1 MSLKLSTLNEEK
13 IKLKQS
19 LNIFEENTEEIN
31 KQNIKLKE
39 DLKNK
44 EKILIEKISQNNI
57 IIKENEKLN
66 EEPIKKERLKFYNN
80 DLPKHFTNQNNNIK
94 KIKEINR
101 FDVDISNI
109 FLIQRPLMTS
119 IRGKILKNLKKRF
132 KRPVRS
138 IIKSIIFYNHN
149 DD

>member
-1 MSLKLSTLNEEK
+1 MNLEKKKEEK

-66 EEPIKKERLKFYNN
+66 EELLLLKQENEIKKES
-80 DLPKHFTNQNNNIK
+80 IK
-94 KIKEINR
+94 KNEKIIKELNEELNEKNIQLENTIKNIN
-101 FDVDISNI
+101 DYEIQIKGLKDEKQD
-109 FLIQRPLMTS
+109 LI
-119 IRGKILKNLKKRF
+119 INKIAYICLCREM
-132 KRPVRS
+132 
-138 IIKSIIFYNHN
+138 
-149 DD
+149 